1 LDKWHS
7 SSKDERRVILKASIS
22 DAKLVAPKM
31 DAHLLKERW
40 TFILTDHSVRQIYK
54 NWFYN
59 QTKRK
64 RAVKNQVKC
73 PAGDRDSSSEYESE
87 EPDEPFD
94 KRRSAD
100 EELEGGEEEE
110 EDAYEVEV
118 EIEHAAAT
126 PMPRHGKSARAD
138 MVTPDDSVEDRRP
151 KRTSRL
157 EQSASDEDEDE
168 DGDED
173 GDGDGDDVPT
183 KRTRSMATPSGE
195 MQRHQRPQRQRPKR
209 YM

>member
-1 LDKWHS
+1 VAVPWSAIRDNESRFISRQYVPTDVKIKDPSKLQS
-7 SSKDERRVILKASIS
+7 SDADALLEYWYERQKDEVGETFVFKAWMDKDNAFRR
-22 DAKLVAPKM
+22 
-31 DAHLLKERW
+31 
-40 TFILTDHSVRQIYK
+40 
-54 NWFYN
+54 
-59 QTKRK
+59 
-64 RAVKNQVKC
+64 

-110 EDAYEVEV
+110 DAAYEVEV
-118 EIEHAAAT
+118 EIEHAAAM

-138 MVTPDDSVEDRRP
+138 MATPDDSVEDRRP

-168 DGDED
+168 DGD
-173 GDGDGDDVPT
+173 GDGEGDDVPT
-183 KRTRSMATPSGE
+183 KRTRSTAAPSGE
-195 MQRHQRPQRQRPKR
+195 MQRHQRPQRPERQRPKR